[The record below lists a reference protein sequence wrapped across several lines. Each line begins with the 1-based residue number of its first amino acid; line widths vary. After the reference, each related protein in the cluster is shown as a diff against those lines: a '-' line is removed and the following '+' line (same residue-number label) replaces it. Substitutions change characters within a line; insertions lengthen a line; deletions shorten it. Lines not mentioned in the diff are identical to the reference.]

1 MSTKKLSKAAREYLL
16 TGQKP
21 RRVVVDCWAIQD
33 KSNHP
38 QGAVEVRFFRMAVDR
53 RVWVAEN
60 PSRRRAVGKR
70 HPSVK
75 SLRDKARR
83 MGLAD
88 PDGWRYP

>member
-33 KSNHP
+33 KPNHP
-38 QGAVEVRFFRMAVDR
+38 QGVEEVRFFRMAVDR
-53 RVWVAEN
+53 DAWVAQN
-60 PSRRRAVGKR
+60 PKTRRAVGKR
-70 HPSVK
+70 HPAVK

-88 PDGWRYP
+88 PATLYP